1 MRRTVIYYCGGTVV
15 DFHIE
20 AACYEEFLQHL
31 RKEKYH
37 DDKELNRAR
46 CALESY
52 VSYVRCD
59 TNKQPGALEKIS
71 VCYVWHYFNTHVAAD
86 HRIDGD
92 VMIVD
97 LDGTG
102 ATIEYVA
109 IKDIA
114 LKRYE

>member
-1 MRRTVIYYCGGTVV
+1 MRRTIIYYCGGMVV

-20 AACYEEFLQHL
+20 AACYEAFLRHL

-37 DDKELNRAR
+37 DDKELKKAR
-46 CALESY
+46 DVLESY
-52 VSYVRCD
+52 VRCS
-59 TNKQPGALEKIS
+59 TNKRPGPLEKIS

-102 ATIEYVA
+102 STIEYVA
-109 IKDIA
+109 IQDIR
-114 LKRYE
+114 LERSEERI